1 MNAIILTGSIATG
14 KSTVASLLKLYGY
27 SVISAD
33 EMAHEMLKKY
43 SNKIEKMFGTSERK
57 ELGKI
62 VFNDKEKKKELE
74 NFLHPKIKEAILKKV
89 NELEKY
95 NVPYFLDIPLYFET
109 GNYNEFK
116 NIVVVY
122 TPYELQIERL
132 MQRNNISNEE
142 AKKLINLQI
151 PIEEKK
157 EKASY
162 IIDNSQDLKHLQSEV
177 DKFIKTL

>member
-1 MNAIILTGSIATG
+1 MLVNI
-14 KSTVASLLKLYGY
+14 
-27 SVISAD
+27 
-33 EMAHEMLKKY
+33 EEAHEMLKKY

-177 DKFIKTL
+177 DKFINSLKNN